1 MRVRQGAKVYDLSID
16 GASRI
21 ADAPPELADLCRI
34 ITQVH
39 ARHGYLLSPVGE

>member
-1 MRVRQGAKVYDLSID
+1 M
-16 GASRI
+16 I
-21 ADAPPELADLCRI
+21 ANAPPELTDLCRI